1 MPRQSR
7 LGEAQ
12 RFLRVHSSVHL
23 FIRDQSCEHDRSTSQ
38 KCKKL
43 FFGDNC
49 EGIQFNSFVSDHNI
63 SSKKNVIK
71 TRKATWQ
78 NIHRKDRQE
87 YITLSLQYSAIWQV
101 YIFT

>member
-38 KCKKL
+38 KCKKNRFL
-43 FFGDNC
+43 VTTAR
-49 EGIQFNSFVSDHNI
+49 EFNSIHLFQ
-63 SSKKNVIK
+63 IK
-71 TRKATWQ
+71 TF
-78 NIHRKDRQE
+78 HRKKRDKDEESNMTKYTQERQTGI
-87 YITLSLQYSAIWQV
+87 YYSLSAVLCYMAGLH
-101 YIFT
+101 FH